1 MSFRIQHIRNP
12 GDLSKERL
20 VLGVDSETNVGDFA
34 IFRVKGD
41 ADGSVYTTVLDTFWF
56 SDFIAKEGDR
66 VIVYTKAGK
75 ASKKINDDR
84 STSYFFYWDM
94 ISPLWDDIDMVPVLV
109 EIATWEAFTR
119 ESKTP

>member
-1 MSFRIQHIRNP
+1 MSAIS
-12 GDLSKERL
+12 LSFE
-20 VLGVDSETNVGDFA
+20 F
-34 IFRVKGD
+34 KGD